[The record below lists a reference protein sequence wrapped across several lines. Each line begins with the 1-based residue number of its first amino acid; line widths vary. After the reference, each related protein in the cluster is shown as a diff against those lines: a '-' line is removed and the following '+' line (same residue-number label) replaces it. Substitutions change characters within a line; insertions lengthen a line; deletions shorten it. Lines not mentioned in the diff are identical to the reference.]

1 MSRPSLLLRALSC
14 ALLLLRASCAGVP
27 LTCTRAPFTSL
38 PFCNASLP
46 TSARVADAVSRM
58 PLSEKL
64 SAMYRPFG
72 SPFVTCSGGGGA
84 PSLGIGSLPA
94 TSECVHGVAW
104 GCTPGGLCPTL
115 FPNGGALGAS
125 FNRSLWRAVGSTI
138 GDEQRALANLNGQPS
153 GYSCWS
159 PQINLAR
166 DVRREGRAGDAG
178 RGRRRG
184 CAHTDVPTRR
194 LRACRR
200 AGLAGRLDA
209 PTWRA
214 PLPLFIPLACSRA
227 GAGRKKSRGKIRTW
241 SLNLASSTSRG

>member
-1 MSRPSLLLRALSC
+1 MPRPFLRALSC
-14 ALLLLRASCAGVP
+14 ALLILGASCVGVP
-27 LTCTRAPFTSL
+27 LTCTRAPFTSF

-72 SPFVTCSGGGGA
+72 SPFVSCSGGAGA

-104 GCTPGGLCPTL
+104 GCTSGGLCPTL

-166 DVRREGRAGDAG
+166 DVRREG
-178 RGRRRG
+178 
-184 CAHTDVPTRR
+184 PTRR
-194 LRACRR
+194 A
-200 AGLAGRLDA
+200 D
-209 PTWRA
+209 
-214 PLPLFIPLACSRA
+214 
-227 GAGRKKSRGKIRTW
+227 
-241 SLNLASSTSRG
+241 